1 MQVCSH
7 QTCEFRAWSWWGQRW
22 RVTLALEDIPWGGL
36 QGQRGPGTEEGYRGH
51 WKVARQWEGASG
63 TGMLAG
69 EGGGLQEE
77 GRIGKD

>member
-1 MQVCSH
+1 M
-7 QTCEFRAWSWWGQRW
+7 
-22 RVTLALEDIPWGGL
+22 TLALEDIPWGGL

-69 EGGGLQEE
+69 GGAWGSRPGRAGGGRRALQEE
-77 GRIGKD
+77 GRIREDRH